1 MNKLHDSIL
10 DVLEENDFSVC
21 SMDEQNGK
29 TVAEL
34 EWYSPAGEDVIITVW
49 FNGTNSGFVD
59 GFTNYAADFDPDE
72 HAEMWVE
79 SRGKN
84 GVPSSIRELIND
96 ADAINE
102 MLESMAIKLNA
113 LVILD
118 AIKGGNDH
126 V

>member
-1 MNKLHDSIL
+1 MKKLHDSIL

-21 SMDEQNGK
+21 SIDEQGK
-29 TVAEL
+29 EYVSEL

-59 GFTNYAADFDPDE
+59 AFTNYAADFDPDE

-79 SRGKN
+79 SRFEN
-84 GVPSSIRELIND
+84 GVPYSIRELIND

-113 LVILD
+113 LEILD
-118 AIKGGNDH
+118 D
-126 V
+126 